1 MFMCVWLE
9 VWFFFSSRRR
19 HTRSTRDWSSDV
31 CSSDLVAGGLTR
43 RNHEGTKGMKRPPS
57 DDFEARLLANEIAID
72 ALLAEIEELQNRLE
86 AHARVCP
93 GEIEIV

>member
-1 MFMCVWLE
+1 MNTL
-9 VWFFFSSRRR
+9 
-19 HTRSTRDWSSDV
+19 
-31 CSSDLVAGGLTR
+31 
-43 RNHEGTKGMKRPPS
+43 PS
-57 DDFEARLLANEIAID
+57 GDFESRLLATEIALD

>member
-1 MFMCVWLE
+1 MNRL
-9 VWFFFSSRRR
+9 
-19 HTRSTRDWSSDV
+19 
-31 CSSDLVAGGLTR
+31 
-43 RNHEGTKGMKRPPS
+43 PPG
-57 DDFEARLLANEIAID
+57 DFESRLLATEIALD